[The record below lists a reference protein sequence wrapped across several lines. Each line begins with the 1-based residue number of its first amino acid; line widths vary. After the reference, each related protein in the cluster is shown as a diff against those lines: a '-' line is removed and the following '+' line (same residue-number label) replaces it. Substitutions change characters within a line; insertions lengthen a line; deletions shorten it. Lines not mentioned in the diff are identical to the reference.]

1 MLDKKG
7 DKMKIAVNNGHG
19 LYTAGKRTPPFPGS
33 NKVIKEWEFNHP
45 TALKLAEILKGDGH
59 QVLLT
64 SDTIQDTPL
73 ATRVSKANS
82 WGADIYISIHYNAY
96 KGVWGTVGGTETL
109 YCLNSTNGKRLAE
122 IVHHEVIKVTK
133 WNDRGIKPRSDL
145 YELNRTLMPAIIV
158 EVGFMDKIEEA
169 SMMLDETFQFN
180 VAMAIAK
187 GVNQYFNYTPR
198 RGMPILGDKT
208 ATLLQM
214 QQWAKNKKAT
224 NEFVQL
230 APLFYKIG
238 SQAGVNPVVAYA
250 QAAKETGYGRFGG
263 ILDSSY
269 HNTCGLK
276 TASGGSDN
284 DPNAHARFKSWE
296 EGIQAHIDHLA
307 LYAGADGY
315 PKEDSSDP
323 RHFFYLFG
331 KAPTVESLG
340 GLWAPS
346 PTYGIEIVK
355 LVHEIENTAVPI
367 IRGGKN
373 RPKFLKW

>member
-1 MLDKKG
+1 
-7 DKMKIAVNNGHG
+7 MKIAVNNGHG

-45 TALKLAEILKGDGH
+45 TALKLADILKADGH
-59 QVLLT
+59 EVLLVSNT
-64 SDTIQDTPL
+64 PEDTPL
-73 ATRVSKANS
+73 DVRVNKVNS
-82 WGADIYISIHYNAY
+82 WRADLYVSIHYNAY
-96 KGVWGTVGGTETL
+96 QGVWGDHGGFETL
-109 YCLNSTNGKRLAE
+109 YQTNSVNGKRMAQLAQDE
-122 IVHHEVIKVTK
+122 LAKVLK
-133 WNDRGIKPRSDL
+133 WRNRGIKPRSDL
-145 YELNRTLMPAIIV
+145 FELNRTLMPAMIV
-158 EVGFMDKIEEA
+158 EAGFMDNLQEA
-169 SMMLDETFQFN
+169 SAMLDPNYQFTI
-180 VAMAIAK
+180 AMAVARAINK
-187 GVNQYFNYTPR
+187 YFNYTPR
-198 RGMPILGDKT
+198 KGTPILSEKT

-250 QAAKETGYGRFGG
+250 QAAKETGYGKFGG

-315 PKEDSSDP
+315 PKEDSLDP

-373 RPKFLKW
+373 RPKFFKL